1 MDEIKF
7 SLTQADKVAIER
19 KDDDYIN
26 AKGAKLYGN
35 QSYSQAVEYYRLGA
49 VMGNSVSISNLGYCY
64 LYGRD
69 IPQNTALAIAYFKI
83 ASEEGN
89 PDAAYKLGDIYSRD
103 TWGLEDKE
111 LSIYYYSLAVKSI
124 LGSDWQLRDELYY
137 ADALQYYPS
146 LCFALARELAKGEAF
161 IANIPLSY
169 QFLLHAKIG
178 YEKELAQGFEMYR
191 QSYESVQNLMVD
203 PQYDEVRD
211 KYDEIYFGDEEDDEE
226 IIDF

>member
-83 ASEEGN
+83 ASEKGN

-111 LSIYYYSLAVKSI
+111 LSIYYYSLAVTYI
-124 LGSDWQLRDELYY
+124 MGSDWQLLDDLYY
-137 ADALQYYPS
+137 ADELQYFPS
-146 LCFALARELAKGEAF
+146 LCFALARELAKGEAL

-178 YEKELAQGFEMYR
+178 YENELAQGFEMYR
-191 QSYESVQNLMVD
+191 QSYESVQSLMVD

-211 KYDEIYFGDEEDDEE
+211 KYDDIYFDDKENDEED
-226 IIDF
+226 IDF